1 MEFKEV
7 NRNDIG
13 PLAKSINWTSDGR
26 KYTLLDSGEEKTKGY
41 LHLRS
46 FVAVSGPIGCFM
58 KVEVAICTTIQNLTK
73 TLND

>member
-7 NRNDIG
+7 DRNDIG

-26 KYTLLDSGEEKTKGY
+26 KYTLLDSGEEKTKEY

-46 FVAVSGPIGCFM
+46 FVVASGPIRCFM
-58 KVEVAICTTIQNLTK
+58 KVEVAIFTIIQNLTN
-73 TLND
+73 TL